1 MKIIKKIIK
10 YIQLFNYIVTE
21 EDSNPINAG
30 RVIQKI
36 RQLPNELKLAVLDV
50 IEGKI
55 PHVEFHDISL
65 EELINN
71 DRMKPVRAILMLDW
85 IRREPAIAMRY
96 MEIERH
102 RAPQTV
108 TDSDKEMLENV
119 LKKLNAKKVNIDE
132 VNKEDIEIVEE

>member
-1 MKIIKKIIK
+1 MKIIK

-21 EDSNPINAG
+21 EDSNPINAC

-36 RQLPNELKLAVLDV
+36 RQLPDELKLAVLDV
-50 IEGKI
+50 VEGKI
-55 PHVEFHDISL
+55 PYVEFHDISL

-71 DRMKPVRAILMLDW
+71 DKMKPVRAILMLDW

-102 RAPQTV
+102 RAPQTI
-108 TDSDKEMLENV
+108 TDLDKEMLEKV
-119 LKKLNAKKVNIDE
+119 LEKLNAKDTYIAED
-132 VNKEDIEIVEE
+132 NKEDIEIVEK

>member
-1 MKIIKKIIK
+1 MKIIK

-21 EDSNPINAG
+21 EDSNPINAC

-36 RQLPNELKLAVLDV
+36 RQLPDELKLAVLDV
-50 IEGKI
+50 VEGKI
-55 PHVEFHDISL
+55 PYVEFHDISL

-71 DRMKPVRAILMLDW
+71 DKMKPVRAILMLDW

-108 TDSDKEMLENV
+108 TDSDKEMLEKV
-119 LKKLNAKKVNIDE
+119 LEKLNTKDTIIAE
-132 VNKEDIEIVEE
+132 ENKEDIEIVEK

>member
-1 MKIIKKIIK
+1 MKIIK
-10 YIQLFNYIVTE
+10 YIQLFNYLVTE
-21 EDSNPINAG
+21 EDANPINAC
-30 RVIQKI
+30 RTIQKI

-55 PHVEFHDISL
+55 PYVEYHDISL

-71 DRMKPVRAILMLDW
+71 DKMKPIRAILMLDW

-102 RAPQTV
+102 KAPQTV
-108 TDSDKEMLENV
+108 TESDKEMLEKV
-119 LKKLNAKKVNIDE
+119 LEKLNSKESSIDE
-132 VNKEDIEIVEE
+132 EENKEDIEIIEK

>member
-1 MKIIKKIIK
+1 MKIIK

-21 EDSNPINAG
+21 EDSNPINAC

-36 RQLPNELKLAVLDV
+36 RQLPDELKLAVLDV
-50 IEGKI
+50 VEGKI
-55 PHVEFHDISL
+55 PYVEFHDISL

-71 DRMKPVRAILMLDW
+71 DKMKPVRAILMLDW
-85 IRREPAIAMRY
+85 ILREPAIAMRY

-108 TDSDKEMLENV
+108 TDSDKEMLEKV
-119 LKKLNAKKVNIDE
+119 LEKLNTKDTIIAE
-132 VNKEDIEIVEE
+132 ENKEDIEIVEK

>member
-1 MKIIKKIIK
+1 MKIIK

-21 EDSNPINAG
+21 EDSNPINAC

-36 RQLPNELKLAVLDV
+36 RQLPDELKLAVLDV
-50 IEGKI
+50 VEGKI
-55 PHVEFHDISL
+55 PYVEFHDISL

-71 DRMKPVRAILMLDW
+71 DKMKPVRAILMLDW

-108 TDSDKEMLENV
+108 TDSDKEMLEKV
-119 LKKLNAKKVNIDE
+119 LDKLNTKDTIIAE
-132 VNKEDIEIVEE
+132 ENKEDIDIVEK

>member
-1 MKIIKKIIK
+1 MKIIK

-21 EDSNPINAG
+21 EEFNPINAG

-55 PHVEFHDISL
+55 PSVEFHDISL

-71 DRMKPVRAILMLDW
+71 DKMKPVRAILMLDW

-119 LKKLNAKKVNIDE
+119 LEKLNAKDVNIDE
-132 VNKEDIEIVEE
+132 GNKEDIEIVEE

>member
-1 MKIIKKIIK
+1 MKIIK

-21 EDSNPINAG
+21 EDSNPINAC

-36 RQLPNELKLAVLDV
+36 RQLPDELKLAVLDV
-50 IEGKI
+50 VEGKI
-55 PHVEFHDISL
+55 PYVEFHDISL

-71 DRMKPVRAILMLDW
+71 DKMKPVRAILMLDW

-108 TDSDKEMLENV
+108 TDSDKEMLEKV
-119 LKKLNAKKVNIDE
+119 LEKLNTKDTSIAED
-132 VNKEDIEIVEE
+132 NKEDIEIVEK

>member
-1 MKIIKKIIK
+1 MKIIK

-21 EDSNPINAG
+21 EDSNPINAC

-50 IEGKI
+50 VEGKI
-55 PHVEFHDISL
+55 PYVEFHDISL

-71 DRMKPVRAILMLDW
+71 DKMKPVRAILMLDW

-108 TDSDKEMLENV
+108 TDSDKEMLEKV
-119 LKKLNAKKVNIDE
+119 LDKLNTKDTIIAE
-132 VNKEDIEIVEE
+132 ENKEDIEIVEK

>member
-1 MKIIKKIIK
+1 MKIIK

-21 EDSNPINAG
+21 EDSNPINAC
-30 RVIQKI
+30 RVIQNI
-36 RQLPNELKLAVLDV
+36 RQLPDELKLAVLDV
-50 IEGKI
+50 VEGKI
-55 PHVEFHDISL
+55 PYVEFHDISL

-71 DRMKPVRAILMLDW
+71 DKMKPVRAILMLDW

-108 TDSDKEMLENV
+108 TDSDKEMLEKV
-119 LKKLNAKKVNIDE
+119 LEKLNAKDASIFED
-132 VNKEDIEIVEE
+132 NKEDIEIVEK

>member
-1 MKIIKKIIK
+1 MKIIK

-21 EDSNPINAG
+21 EDSNPINAC
-30 RVIQKI
+30 RIIQKI
-36 RQLPNELKLAVLDV
+36 RQLPDELKLAVSDV
-50 IEGKI
+50 VEGKI
-55 PHVEFHDISL
+55 PYVEFHDISL

-71 DRMKPVRAILMLDW
+71 DKMKPVRAILMLDW

-108 TDSDKEMLENV
+108 TDSDKEMLEKV
-119 LKKLNAKKVNIDE
+119 LEKLNAKETSISED
-132 VNKEDIEIVEE
+132 NKEDIEIVEK

>member
-1 MKIIKKIIK
+1 MKIIK

-21 EDSNPINAG
+21 EDSNPINAC

-36 RQLPNELKLAVLDV
+36 RQLPDELKLAVLDV
-50 IEGKI
+50 VEGKI
-55 PHVEFHDISL
+55 PYVEFHDISL

-71 DRMKPVRAILMLDW
+71 DKMKPVRAILMLDW

-96 MEIERH
+96 MEIECH

-108 TDSDKEMLENV
+108 TDSDKEMLEKV
-119 LKKLNAKKVNIDE
+119 LEKLNTKDTIIAE
-132 VNKEDIEIVEE
+132 ENKEDIEIVEK

>member
-1 MKIIKKIIK
+1 MKIIK

-21 EDSNPINAG
+21 EDSNPISAC

-36 RQLPNELKLAVLDV
+36 RQLPDELKLAVLDV
-50 IEGKI
+50 VEGKI
-55 PHVEFHDISL
+55 PYVEFHDISL

-71 DRMKPVRAILMLDW
+71 DKMKPVRAILMLDW

-108 TDSDKEMLENV
+108 TDSDKEMLEKV
-119 LKKLNAKKVNIDE
+119 LEKLNTKDTIIAE
-132 VNKEDIEIVEE
+132 ENKEDIEIVEK

>member
-1 MKIIKKIIK
+1 MKIIK

-21 EDSNPINAG
+21 EDSNPINAC
-30 RVIQKI
+30 RVLQKI
-36 RQLPNELKLAVLDV
+36 RQFPDELQLAVLDV
-50 IEGKI
+50 VEGKI
-55 PHVEFHDISL
+55 PYVEFHDISL

-71 DRMKPVRAILMLDW
+71 DKMKPVRAILMLDW

-108 TDSDKEMLENV
+108 TDSDKEMLEKV
-119 LKKLNAKKVNIDE
+119 LEKLNAKDASIFED
-132 VNKEDIEIVEE
+132 NKEDIEIVEK

>member
-1 MKIIKKIIK
+1 MKIIK

-21 EDSNPINAG
+21 EDSNPINAC

-36 RQLPNELKLAVLDV
+36 RQLPDELKLAVLDV
-50 IEGKI
+50 VEGKI
-55 PHVEFHDISL
+55 PYVEFHDISL

-71 DRMKPVRAILMLDW
+71 DKMKPVRAILMLDW

-108 TDSDKEMLENV
+108 TDSDKEMLEKV
-119 LKKLNAKKVNIDE
+119 LDKLNTKDTIIAE
-132 VNKEDIEIVEE
+132 ENKEDIEIVEK